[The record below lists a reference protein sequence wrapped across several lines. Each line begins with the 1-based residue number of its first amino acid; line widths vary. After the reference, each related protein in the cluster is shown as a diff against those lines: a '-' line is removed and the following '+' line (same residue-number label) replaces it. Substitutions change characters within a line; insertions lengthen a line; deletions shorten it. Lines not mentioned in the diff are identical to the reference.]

1 VAFEERDA
9 GVFFGRDQEIT
20 QYLDELNLLK
30 APDRAQALV
39 ISGGSGSGKSSLLK
53 AGLIPRL
60 RRQPDWL
67 IVPPFDPSRE
77 PVHALFAA
85 LRKLAQEVGADI
97 DLPPKP
103 PQTVDELTELLN
115 DSLRA
120 IEEKA
125 NAWLLLSVDQAEIL
139 LAGSQAGGET
149 DASRLLAAV
158 GNMLAS
164 RARRLVAVLTI
175 RTEFMPALERSLPS
189 AVRLHDRSLRPLT
202 AFSEVIEKPAARFG
216 IELEEGLTGRMVE
229 DTHGADA
236 VPLLAYTLR
245 ELYETYG
252 EDKLLTVT
260 EYEKLDGVEGAIE
273 KKLHEALSDSQ
284 PTAQE
289 LAAFRRCFVRQ
300 LVRVDEGGCW
310 LVP

>member
-1 VAFEERDA
+1 MARSTWRRRSCTNANVSHWTSPPATAGRSSSTRSIDPASIRTSGSRSPKGVRPYPGFVAFEEKDA

-85 LRKLAQEVGADI
+85 LRTAAQGVGAEI
-97 DLPPKP
+97 DLPQKP
-103 PQTVDELTELLN
+103 PQTVDELAELLN

-125 NAWLLLSVDQAEIL
+125 NAWLLLPLDQAEVL
-139 LAGSQAGGET
+139 LAGSQSEGET

-158 GNMLAS
+158 GRLLAG
-164 RARRLVAVLTI
+164 RARKLVAVLTI
-175 RTEFMPALERSLPS
+175 RTEFMPALERTLPPAGPAPRPLAAS
-189 AVRLHDRSLRPLT
+189 ADGIVRGHRKAGRAVRHRARRGSYRPHGRGHARRRRRTAPRLH
-202 AFSEVIEKPAARFG
+202 AAR
-216 IELEEGLTGRMVE
+216 
-229 DTHGADA
+229 
-236 VPLLAYTLR
+236 
-245 ELYETYG
+245 
-252 EDKLLTVT
+252 
-260 EYEKLDGVEGAIE
+260 
-273 KKLHEALSDSQ
+273 AL
-284 PTAQE
+284 
-289 LAAFRRCFVRQ
+289 
-300 LVRVDEGGCW
+300 
-310 LVP
+310 